1 MGLGHGSMAK
11 RDNCVVLPAATQK
24 TARHIAG
31 LDEDQPLRCVGV
43 GLLRCR
49 EQILIQA
56 VQTSWVGRAVY
67 APGGDEG
74 ARTPDIRL
82 AKAALSQLSYIPVWA
97 FEDSNLRPSPYQRD
111 ALTN

>member
-1 MGLGHGSMAK
+1 M
-11 RDNCVVLPAATQK
+11 VVPPAATGK

-31 LDEDQPLRCVGV
+31 LQEDQPLRCVGV
-43 GLLRCR
+43 RLLRWPGR
-49 EQILIQA
+49 GQVLIQA
-56 VQTSWVGRAVY
+56 VRSSYIGGA
-67 APGGDEG
+67 ANEPGGDEG